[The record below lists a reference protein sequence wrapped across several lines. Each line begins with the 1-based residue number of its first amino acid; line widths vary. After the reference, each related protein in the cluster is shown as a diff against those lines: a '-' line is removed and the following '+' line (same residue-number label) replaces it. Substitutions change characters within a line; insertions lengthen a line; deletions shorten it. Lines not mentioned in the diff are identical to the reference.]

1 MNEQESLTKLLAN
14 LKAGNSYDSDQLT
27 NYDNIGV
34 GFDFQEHYKHALV
47 IHAWR
52 GSLDAAKE
60 LHEAVVPEWRVTHAF
75 GLISGEMATF
85 NLTHNEK
92 ISTYVSGK
100 SVNPARAWLIAIIEA
115 LIATSLQ
122 GVTNV

>member
-1 MNEQESLTKLLAN
+1 MNEQESLTKLLAKV
-14 LKAGNSYDSDQLT
+14 KAGDTLFLDG
-27 NYDNIGV
+27 DFVAVFGV
-34 GFDFQEHYKHALV
+34 FGPPNQGNTWMAYKAYNGDLN
-47 IHAWR
+47 
-52 GSLDAAKE
+52 AAKE

-92 ISTYVSGK
+92 ISTYVSAK